1 MDALTLDVRHAIRSL
16 LRSPGFALTGLLVA
30 IAASGFLRSRLYGV
44 TPADPVTFVIVVAV
58 MGVVAA
64 LACFVPARRAA
75 RVDPV
80 IALRAE

>member
-1 MDALTLDVRHAIRSL
+1 MDALLLDVRHAIRSL
-16 LRSPGFALTGLLVA
+16 LRSPGFALTAVLCL
-30 IAASGFLRSRLYGV
+30 AAGIGASALYGV

-58 MGVVAA
+58 MITVAA